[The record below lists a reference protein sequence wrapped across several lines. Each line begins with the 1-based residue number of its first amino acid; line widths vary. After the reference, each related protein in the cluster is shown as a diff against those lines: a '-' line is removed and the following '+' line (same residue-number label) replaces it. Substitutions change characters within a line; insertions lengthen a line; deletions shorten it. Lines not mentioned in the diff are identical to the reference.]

1 MGDAYMNR
9 RKHVGAV
16 LLALCLAAH
25 ALAPMLARAADPAR
39 TRGAAPAQPS
49 APAHPRGEPR
59 KLERPGQTATAPS
72 GASKKTRGATGNWA
86 NVFGALVIVVA
97 LIIGGA
103 MALRKHVPL
112 ASRPLPAEVVQ
123 VLGRRSIDARHSIQ
137 LVRCGTRILILANS
151 AQHGLQMLS
160 EVTDPVEVDLLAG
173 MCKQTETNS
182 VTQNFAQFLWKQ
194 DDAASVRQ
202 PPAPHIERDYD
213 LDQQLAAGVGG
224 IDHV

>member
-1 MGDAYMNR
+1 MNR
-9 RKHVGAV
+9 RRSVGAA
-16 LLALCLAAH
+16 LAVVCFALH
-25 ALAPMLARAADPAR
+25 ALAPPCLDAADPVR
-39 TRGAAPAQPS
+39 NRPAAHGQPAAV
-49 APAHPRGEPR
+49 APNLRSEAR
-59 KLERPGQTATAPS
+59 KLERPSQAAPATSNPARKS
-72 GASKKTRGATGNWA
+72 RTSASGNWA

-97 LIIGGA
+97 LIVGGA
-103 MALRKHVPL
+103 VALRKHVPL
-112 ASRPLPAEVVQ
+112 ASRSLPVEVVQ

-194 DDAASVRQ
+194 QDDAAGLRASG
-202 PPAPHIERDYD
+202 APHIERDYQ
-213 LDQQLAAGVGG
+213 LEPHLAAGLGG
-224 IDHV
+224 TDHG

>member
-1 MGDAYMNR
+1 MNR
-9 RKHVGAV
+9 RKHIGAV

-25 ALAPMLARAADPAR
+25 ALAPMLARAADPVR
-39 TRGAAPAQPS
+39 TRGTAQPS
-49 APAHPRGEPR
+49 APINSRAEPR
-59 KLERPGQTATAPS
+59 KLERPGQAAAAPS
-72 GASKKTRGATGNWA
+72 NTGRKPRSTTGNWA

-97 LIIGGA
+97 LIVGGA

-182 VTQNFAQFLWKQ
+182 VTQNFAHFLWKQ
-194 DDAASVRQ
+194 DDAAGLRQ

-224 IDHV
+224 TEHG